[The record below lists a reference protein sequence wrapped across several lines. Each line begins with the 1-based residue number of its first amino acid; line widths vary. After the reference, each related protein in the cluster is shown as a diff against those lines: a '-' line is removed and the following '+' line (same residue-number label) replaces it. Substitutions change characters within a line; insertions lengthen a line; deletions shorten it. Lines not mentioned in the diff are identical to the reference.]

1 MYSDQILLN
10 LTFEIALTKLYGKV
24 YGRVQERTQQSFHRE
39 HIKCEHIKCNAA
51 QGLQSLCFVMVINR
65 LM

>member
-10 LTFEIALTKLYGKV
+10 LTFEMRKV
-24 YGRVQERTQQSFHRE
+24 YGRVQERTQQSFHP
-39 HIKCEHIKCNAA
+39 EHIKCNAA
-51 QGLQSLCFVMVINR
+51 QGLQSLCFVMDINQ

>member
-24 YGRVQERTQQSFHRE
+24 YGRVQERTQQSFHP
-39 HIKCEHIKCNAA
+39 EHIKCNAA
-51 QGLQSLCFVMVINR
+51 QGLQSLYFVMVINR

>member
-10 LTFEIALTKLYGKV
+10 LTFEIALTKLYG
-24 YGRVQERTQQSFHRE
+24 RVQERTQQGFHPE
-39 HIKCEHIKCNAA
+39 HIRCNAA
-51 QGLQSLCFVMVINR
+51 QGLQSLCFVMDINR

>member
-24 YGRVQERTQQSFHRE
+24 YGRVQERTQQSFHP
-39 HIKCEHIKCNAA
+39 EHIKCNPA
-51 QGLQSLCFVMVINR
+51 QGLQSLCFVMDINR

>member
-10 LTFEIALTKLYGKV
+10 LTFEIALTKLYG
-24 YGRVQERTQQSFHRE
+24 RVQERTQQGFHPK
-39 HIKCEHIKCNAA
+39 HIRCNAA
-51 QGLQSLCFVMVINR
+51 QGLQSLCFVMDINR

>member
-24 YGRVQERTQQSFHRE
+24 YGRVQERTQQSFHP
-39 HIKCEHIKCNAA
+39 EHIKCNTA
-51 QGLQSLCFVMVINR
+51 QGLQSLCFVMDIN
-65 LM
+65 